1 VAAATAATLFNLM
14 KRACFFGILYW
25 ISAWAMAQT
34 NLVPNPSFEEY
45 YNCPE
50 SGINMDT
57 LGKKTVK
64 YWFTPIATTPDY
76 FNPCAKPTSNKGVPL
91 NGVGYQPARTG
102 NAYCGIVSI
111 FSDAPQWREY
121 IAIQLSQSLKSSSI
135 YKIDYYLSL
144 AFARNNVGIKSTSK
158 FGCLFTKNI
167 SYLDTNIYP
176 IKPNVETDSLFFFDD
191 TLNWM
196 KVSFYYQAKGNENYL
211 TIGNFNDDAHTP
223 TKLVLPN
230 RPTAT
235 RAQSYYYIDDV
246 SVVEY
251 SNTQNTLTDTTL
263 CTLDTIRWGMRPDFD
278 SCIWNDGSN
287 LASRVLKQ
295 PGKYWVTSYYNNWLS
310 YTDTL
315 IIRLFDTQYSRT
327 DAFFCANEKL
337 TLQAKPA
344 PKYLWNTA
352 DTTSFIA
359 VANPNTYWVKRM
371 ATTCFVTDSFFVT
384 EKPLPVILSLKD
396 TTVCFDE
403 VAQILLDAGTFKS
416 YLWKPTGETTQTIYS
431 NAAQVYLLSVTDT
444 NNCSTHKQVA
454 VMETCPEFVYL
465 PNAFTPNADGLND
478 VFLPNTRNLT
488 TYEFTIINRWG
499 AILFTTQNPQQGWD
513 GKDAQADVYI
523 AQVRYTAGKATKLV
537 KQTITLLR

>member
-1 VAAATAATLFNLM
+1 
-14 KRACFFGILYW
+14 
-25 ISAWAMAQT
+25 MAQT

-45 YNCPE
+45 YKCPMT
-50 SGINMDT
+50 SGYLDGSDSTKRN
-57 LGKKTVK
+57 VK
-64 YWFTPIATTPDY
+64 NWFTPINATSDY
-76 FNPCAKPTSNKGVPL
+76 YNKCTGEGNTNYVPL
-91 NGVGYQPARTG
+91 NIAGYQQAKTG
-102 NAYCGIVSI
+102 FAYTGIAI
-111 FSDAPQWREY
+111 FYKPDLNYREY
-121 IAIQLSQSLKSSSI
+121 IATKLTQSLTNNSI
-135 YKIDYYLSL
+135 YKIDYYVSL
-144 AFARNNVGIKSTSK
+144 AFSKSNRMRIYATSKIGCSFLNNV
-158 FGCLFTKNI
+158 

-176 IKPNVETDSLFFFDD
+176 MKADLETDSLRFFDD

-196 KVSFYYQAKGNENYL
+196 KVSFYYEAKGNENYMI
-211 TIGNFNDDAHTP
+211 IGNFNDDAHTP
-223 TKLVLPN
+223 TKLILPV

-235 RAQSYYYIDDV
+235 SSISYYYIDDV

-251 SNTQNTLTDTTL
+251 SNTQHTLTDTTL
-263 CTLDTIRWGMRPDFD
+263 CANDSITLSMRPDFD
-278 SCIWNDGSN
+278 SCLWNDGSKVTT
-287 LASRVLKQ
+287 RVLKQ

-315 IIRLFDTQYSRT
+315 VINPFDTQYTRT
-327 DAFFCANEKL
+327 DVFFCANQKL
-337 TLQAKPA
+337 TLQAKQA
-344 PKYLWNTA
+344 PKYLWNTS

-431 NAAQVYLLSVTDT
+431 NAAQVYLLTVTDT

-478 VFLPNTRNLT
+478 VFLPNTRNLA
-488 TYEFTIINRWG
+488 TYELTIINRWG
-499 AILFTTQNPQQGWD
+499 AILFTTQNPLQGWD

-523 AQVRYTAGKATKLV
+523 AQVRYTTAGKKTQLI